1 MSSKIIIGT
10 KTPDKKS
17 GVLVKIDLNS
27 LLIIPFF
34 NGEPIKEN
42 IIQLDINN
50 RIITNTEI
58 FPILNNRIVNE
69 KQNECAIGDG
79 IRNAVR
85 DSHVDIRRDLYNNI
99 LLMGDNKISKDEEF
113 AKGLNGELRK
123 IIPKSV
129 DIRIHLIDEF
139 EPIINWKIK

>member
-1 MSSKIIIGT
+1 MSSKIIIGK

-17 GVLVKIDLNS
+17 GVLVKIDLES
-27 LLIIPFF
+27 LLIIPFY
-34 NGEPIKEN
+34 NGEPVKEN
-42 IIQLDINN
+42 IIPLDIKNRAITNIEKFPIINN
-50 RIITNTEI
+50 RM
-58 FPILNNRIVNE
+58 VNE
-69 KQNECAIGDG
+69 KEKECAIGDG

-85 DSHVDIRRDLYNNI
+85 DCHVDIRRDLYNNI
-99 LLMGDNKISKDEEF
+99 LLIGDNKISKNEEF

-139 EPIINWKIK
+139 EPIKNWKIK